1 MVDSVERANMTHN
14 WVNYMREIIENDIE
28 CIIYNAKRKGR
39 YLYVLE
45 KYLLKNTIIMLMR
58 KIMFIYFQGYC

>member
-28 CIIYNAKRKGR
+28 CIIYNAKEGN
-39 YLYVLE
+39 LE
-45 KYLLKNTIIMLMR
+45 ETKVNA
-58 KIMFIYFQGYC
+58 

>member
-28 CIIYNAKRKGR
+28 CIIYNAKEGNLIAIKKKKKKG
-39 YLYVLE
+39 
-45 KYLLKNTIIMLMR
+45 NI
-58 KIMFIYFQGYC
+58 